1 MFGSIG
7 KIFKG
12 AVGNAASW
20 VGSAIG
26 GAVGGPGGAKIGSMI
41 GSKFAT
47 SLLSKKPG
55 GSGDWAPIDTSV
67 AAPNLG
73 EFGVGV
79 KAMSDAGAPPRG
91 AKTTDGNDLNYIW
104 DRRLVNAVGKQK
116 EYERTFT

>member
-1 MFGSIG
+1 MNIG
-7 KIFKG
+7 NIFKSAIGG
-12 AVGNAASW
+12 AAGW
-20 VGSAIG
+20 IGGAIG
-26 GAVGGPGGAKIGSMI
+26 GAVGGPGGAKVGSMI

-55 GSGDWAPIDTSV
+55 GSGEYTTIDTRV

-79 KAMSDAGAPPRG
+79 KAMSDAEAPPRG
-91 AKTTDGNDLNYIW
+91 AKTADGNDLNYIW
-104 DRRLVNAVGKQK
+104 DRRLVNAIGKQK

>member
-12 AVGNAASW
+12 AVGNAATW

-26 GAVGGPGGAKIGSMI
+26 GAVGGPGGAKIGGMI
-41 GSKFAT
+41 GSRFAT
-47 SLLSKKPG
+47 SLMTKK
-55 GSGDWAPIDTSV
+55 SGHGEWKAIDTSG

-79 KAMSDAGAPPRG
+79 KAMSDAEAPPRG